1 MPSIWVSAPK
11 LLVFF
16 PKKEQM
22 EKSEMKEQ
30 EESRGRECKK
40 NCLAHSRSSINAC
53 FLPWQRAERS
63 IGQQRPQRQEGEK
76 RVEKAQAIAWHT
88 TGAQ

>member
-1 MPSIWVSAPK
+1 MVGAPK

-40 NCLAHSRSSINAC
+40 I
-53 FLPWQRAERS
+53 
-63 IGQQRPQRQEGEK
+63 
-76 RVEKAQAIAWHT
+76 VWHT
-88 TGAQ
+88 VGLQFMPLSFPGREQKEAQDSRDHRDRRARRG